1 MYKNHRI
8 AVIIPAYN
16 EENSIAKVIGDIPSG
31 VVDHLIVVNNNSR
44 DDTARVAILSGAI
57 VLDQQLQGYG
67 NACLM
72 GISYLQKIEV
82 VDIVIFLDADY
93 SDYPEYMVP
102 MIDQIID
109 NDFDFVIGNRASN
122 LREKGSMTFPQIA
135 GNWLATSLIRIIWGY
150 NYHDLG
156 PFRAIRFS
164 VLQNLQMKDKT
175 YGWTVEMQIK
185 AAKLKIPFTEIS
197 VPYRKRVG
205 VSKISGTVSGTVK
218 AGYKILWTIFKYLF

>member
-16 EENSIAKVIGDIPSG
+16 EENSIAKVIRDIPTG

-44 DDTARVAILSGAI
+44 DDTAAVAMESGAI
-57 VLDQQLQGYG
+57 VLDQKLQGYG

-72 GISYLQKIEV
+72 GISYVQKIDE
-82 VDIVIFLDADY
+82 VDIVVFLDADY
-93 SDYPEYMVP
+93 SDYPEYLTP
-102 MIDQIID
+102 MLDQIIE
-109 NDFDFVIGNRASN
+109 NNVDFVIGNRASK

-135 GNWLATSLIRIIWGY
+135 GNWFATSLIIIIWGY
-150 NYHDLG
+150 KYQDLG
-156 PFRAIRFS
+156 PFRAIRYS
-164 VLQNLQMKDKT
+164 VLQKLQMKDRT

-185 AAKLKIPFTEIS
+185 AAKLKIPFTEIA

-205 VSKISGTVSGTVK
+205 ISKISGTVSGTIK
-218 AGYKILWTIFKYLF
+218 AGYKILWTIFKYL